1 MLIDKIKRFYESKY
15 KLLML
20 LPILLLIGAFIQ
32 IGVQTATTGD
42 FVNKGISLKGGSTI
56 TLDSQQDIDPLVLE
70 SFLKETFPNI
80 DISVR
85 TLTSAGTTLGL
96 AVDTDVQENIL
107 VQEMK
112 ESIST
117 KFGLNPDD
125 LSAEIMGSS
134 LGSSFFKQTMIAI
147 ILAFVLMALVVFVY
161 FRNFVPSLIIV
172 LCAFS
177 DIVVTL
183 AVFNLTGMKLTTGGI
198 AAFLMLIGYSVDTD
212 MLLTSRVLKRKEDT
226 VMNKTYS
233 SIKTGMTMTLT
244 ALVVVLVAM
253 ILVHNEVIK
262 QIMLIIFIGLVVDMI
277 MTWIQNVGLLR
288 IYLEKK
294 GVK

>member
-96 AVDTDVQENIL
+96 AVDTDVQENIR

>member
-1 MLIDKIKRFYESKY
+1 
-15 KLLML
+15 ML

-96 AVDTDVQENIL
+96 AVDTDVQENIR

>member
-1 MLIDKIKRFYESKY
+1 MLIDKIKKFYENRY

-20 LPILLLIGAFIQ
+20 LPILLLIGALVQ
-32 IGVQTATTGD
+32 IGVQTAITGD
-42 FVNKGISLKGGSTI
+42 FVHKGISLKGGSTL
-56 TLDSQQDIDPLVLE
+56 TLNSQQDIDPLVLE
-70 SFLKETFPNI
+70 SFLKENYPQA

-96 AVDTDVQENIL
+96 AIDTDVQENAAI
-107 VQEMK
+107 QQMK
-112 ESIST
+112 EAIST
-117 KFGLNPDD
+117 KFSLNPDD
-125 LSAEIMGSS
+125 LSAEIMDSA

-147 ILAFVLMALVVFVY
+147 ILAFVLMALVVFIY

-183 AVFNLTGMKLTTGGI
+183 ALFNLTGMKLTTGGI

-212 MLLTSRVLKRKEDT
+212 MLLTSRVLKRKEGT
-226 VMNKTYS
+226 IINKTYS

-244 ALVVVLVAM
+244 ALIVVLVAM

-262 QIMLIIFIGLVVDMI
+262 QIMLIIFIGLIVDMI
-277 MTWIQNVGLLR
+277 MTWIQNVSLLR

>member
-1 MLIDKIKRFYESKY
+1 
-15 KLLML
+15 ML